1 MISKIMIKLLKEYL
15 KTNNIIDL
23 TDKAESTTNKYRL
36 DEINKI
42 RDYFDNEI
50 KKRKDI
56 IKKLNKYLVSFDY
69 LDKIF
74 IILLASFG
82 TLSIASQATVIGIPA
97 GITGASLTLIF
108 TIGTGVNKSLLRVT
122 QKRKKKHN
130 KIIELA
136 KSKLNMIDTL
146 LSSALNDSEIN
157 HEEFSNIITE
167 KNIYE
172 NIKENIK
179 NTIEPTTLPSIA
191 ELTAGSSSLERSAL
205 AHRREKS
212 TTL

>member
-1 MISKIMIKLLKEYL
+1 M
-15 KTNNIIDL
+15 NNLEL
-23 TDKAESTTNKYRL
+23 TDVNKYRL

-42 RDYFDNEI
+42 KEYYDNEI
-50 KKRKDI
+50 KEGKYI

-74 IILLASFG
+74 ITLSASFG
-82 TLSIASQATVIGIPA
+82 TLSIASYAAVVGMPVGNA
-97 GITGASLTLIF
+97 GSSLTLIL
-108 TIGTGVNKSLLRVT
+108 TIGTDLNKSLLRIT
-122 QKRKKKHN
+122 KKRKKKHN
-130 KIIELA
+130 KIIALA

-146 LSSALNDSEIN
+146 LSGALNDSKIS
-157 HEEFSNIITE
+157 HEEFTNIITE

-179 NTIEPTTLPSIA
+179 DTSELSSLERTTK
-191 ELTAGSSSLERSAL
+191 SSSLEPIKE
-205 AHRREKS
+205 EKS